1 MIFSA
6 VSDVCKTKWFD
17 FCSYQSHMEDEND
30 SVHCQRLSC
39 KEESPVAIMVTS
51 VALKPKMLKLNM
63 WGLPQVSVFCAIIQT
78 WSILFWWKKKIVV
91 ESHIWICWQRGFS
104 HNCGKTPTTHYSRL
118 GSAIICPAAWRFTGI
133 SHAAD
138 RGILL
143 CHVFFFD
150 EFISNSSQNWL
161 TC

>member
-63 WGLPQVSVFCAIIQT
+63 
-78 WSILFWWKKKIVV
+78 
-91 ESHIWICWQRGFS
+91 
-104 HNCGKTPTTHYSRL
+104 
-118 GSAIICPAAWRFTGI
+118 
-133 SHAAD
+133 
-138 RGILL
+138 
-143 CHVFFFD
+143 
-150 EFISNSSQNWL
+150 
-161 TC
+161 